1 MNNKHAM
8 DLNDPSFF
16 KVGGLLIPGADKV
29 HIQVG
34 KNPDGCW
41 YIDLR
46 GPSGA
51 TGNIRSVMTPLQMF
65 KLCTETL
72 SHMGYATQFKPPD
85 KDSYEAML
93 DAADKP

>member
-1 MNNKHAM
+1 MNNHYR
-8 DLNDPSFF
+8 DLNEPSMFRA
-16 KVGGLLIPGADKV
+16 GGLLLPGPDRV

-46 GPSGA
+46 GPTGIM
-51 TGNIRSVMTPLQMF
+51 GNIRSVMTPLQMF
-65 KLCTETL
+65 KMCTETL
-72 SHMGYATQFKPPD
+72 SHMGYTTQFKPPER
-85 KDSYEAML
+85 DSYELQL

>member
-1 MNNKHAM
+1 MNDPRYR
-8 DLNDPSFF
+8 DLNDPSMFRA
-16 KVGGLLIPGADKV
+16 GGLLLPGPDRV

-46 GPSGA
+46 GPAGP

-65 KLCTETL
+65 KMCTEVL
-72 SHMGYATQFKPPD
+72 GIMGYATAFKPPD
-85 KDSYEAML
+85 KDTYELQLEAG
-93 DAADKP
+93 DKA

>member
-1 MNNKHAM
+1 MNRHSM
-8 DLNDPSFF
+8 DLNEPSMFRH
-16 KVGGLLIPGADKV
+16 GGLLLPDRV

-46 GPSGA
+46 GPSGP

-65 KLCTETL
+65 NLCSQTL
-72 SHMGYATQFKPPD
+72 GHMGYAIELKPPD
-85 KDSYEAML
+85 QGSYELMVDEANR
-93 DAADKP
+93 A

>member
-1 MNNKHAM
+1 MDNRFEQ
-8 DLNDPSFF
+8 DLNSPSLFR
-16 KVGGLLIPGADKV
+16 KGGLLLPGPDRV

-46 GPSGA
+46 GPTGP

-65 KLCTETL
+65 NLCTQTL
-72 SHMGYATQFKPPD
+72 GHMGYAVELKPPAA
-85 KDSYEAML
+85 DSYELQLA
-93 DAADKP
+93 AADKP